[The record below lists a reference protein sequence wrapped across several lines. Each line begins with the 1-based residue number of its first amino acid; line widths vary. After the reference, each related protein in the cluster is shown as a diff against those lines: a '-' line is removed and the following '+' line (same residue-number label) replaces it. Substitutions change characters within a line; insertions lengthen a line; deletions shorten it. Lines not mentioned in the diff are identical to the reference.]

1 MSDAEEPLGSPD
13 DDASALVAMLDF
25 AGGPSCVAPPECK
38 AVMVRW
44 GSVVRYTCVEPIF
57 DLSLIFGRL

>member
-44 GSVVRYTCVEPIF
+44 GSFVREAMMIF
-57 DLSLIFGRL
+57 WRR

>member
-13 DDASALVAMLDF
+13 DDASALVAMMDF
-25 AGGPSCVAPPECK
+25 VGGPSCVAPQECK

-44 GSVVRYTCVEPIF
+44 GSFVTY
-57 DLSLIFGRL
+57 